1 MKGSLEMSPFFD
13 LRKIAISLA
22 MFAVVA
28 LGSTAVAKA
37 DAVIF
42 SLTNA
47 NFPGFPSPYGSV
59 LVTRTSTTTATLT
72 FTADQSH
79 AGLTYLFGTQGAA
92 GANFNLGAGS
102 VALTGTP
109 TFTNGNGSTA
119 FTSGGAAN
127 EDGFGGFNFTL
138 DNFDGFSDAVT
149 SVTFSV
155 TLSGPVIWTTAAD
168 VLTPNAN
175 GNSVAAHI
183 FICGSSPCDRGA
195 GALLT
200 GYATNGP
207 NPAVPEPASMLLL
220 GTGLAGLAS
229 TIRKRR
235 KANKAK

>member
-1 MKGSLEMSPFFD
+1 MPQ

-22 MFAVVA
+22 MFAIVA

-37 DAVIF
+37 DAVTF
-42 SLTNA
+42 TLTNP
-47 NFPGFPSPYGSV
+47 NFGGFPSPYGSV

-79 AGLTYLFGTQGAA
+79 AGLTYLFGAQGAA

-119 FTSGGAAN
+119 FTSGGAGN
-127 EDGFGGFNFTL
+127 EDGFGSFNFTL
-138 DNFDGFSDAVT
+138 DNFDGFTSAVT

-155 TLSGPVIWTTAAD
+155 TLTGSTWATAAD
-168 VLTPNAN
+168 VLTPNAS

-200 GYATNGP
+200 GYVTNGP

-220 GTGLAGLAS
+220 GTGLIGLAAGVRRRL
-229 TIRKRR
+229 RK
-235 KANKAK
+235 

>member
-1 MKGSLEMSPFFD
+1 MPQIFN
-13 LRKIAISLA
+13 LRKIAIFLA
-22 MFAVVA
+22 MFAAVSLGSVVA
-28 LGSTAVAKA
+28 AKA
-37 DAVIF
+37 DTITF
-42 SLTNA
+42 SLTNP
-47 NFPGFPSPYGSV
+47 NFGGFPSPYGSV
-59 LVTRTSTTTATLT
+59 LVNRTSLTTATLT

-79 AGLTYLFGTQGAA
+79 AGLTYLFGAQGAA

-109 TFTNGNGSTA
+109 TFTNGGGSTA

-127 EDGFGGFNFTL
+127 EDGFGSFNFTL

-155 TLSGPVIWTTAAD
+155 TLSGSTWATAAD

-200 GYATNGP
+200 GYVTNGP
-207 NPAVPEPASMLLL
+207 NAPVPEPASMLLL
-220 GTGLAGLAS
+220 GTGLAGVAG